1 MVRLHGPEA
10 TLIDIAVANFKQTQK
25 KKRVAIEKPER
36 RKVVVNRDTEV
47 MCDYPPSSFG
57 NRSLCIYAHDLI
69 QLVSQPAWK

>member
-10 TLIDIAVANFKQTQK
+10 TLIDIAVANFKQMQK
-25 KKRVAIEKPER
+25 KKRVAIEKPQR
-36 RKVVVNRDTEV
+36 RNVVVNRDTKV
-47 MCDYPPSSFG
+47 MCENPPSSFG